1 MDQTQL
7 TLIEDISINRFDA
20 VDISTLSDEERTSA
34 IDLAGAILRDRFKP
48 GALIDAPMAISDYL
62 LHRINDFENE
72 VFGVVYLST
81 SNTVLGTENLFNGTI
96 DGASVYPR
104 VIVQRA
110 LLRNAASV
118 ILFHNHPSGN
128 LEASH
133 ADRQITNRLKSA
145 LNTVDIRVLD
155 HLIVAGGKTLSF
167 SEQGLI

>member
-1 MDQTQL
+1 MDQTR
-7 TLIEDISINRFDA
+7 IADISINRFDNI
-20 VDISTLSDEERTSA
+20 DISYLSGEERNSA

-48 GALIDAPMAISDYL
+48 GALIDSPMAISDYL

-81 SNTVLGTENLFNGTI
+81 SNTVIGTENLFNGTI

-110 LLRNAASV
+110 LQQNAASV

-128 LEASH
+128 LEASQ
-133 ADRQITNRLKSA
+133 ADRQITKRLTAA

-155 HLIVAGGKTLSF
+155 HLIVSGGKTLSF
-167 SEQGLI
+167 SERGLI